1 MATPLAGERV
11 NFGEKFPP
19 ASRSKNQGVKE
30 EKEKSL
36 ADRQHTTKPEVIEPK
51 TWGTAVPTRRTE
63 SELRNTDPR
72 TTAQHTVVLLAGI
85 PIAAPFP
92 DISGQ
97 IVKPVLIDSKAPYWS
112 GAGVGITVASDMR

>member
-1 MATPLAGERV
+1 M
-11 NFGEKFPP
+11 
-19 ASRSKNQGVKE
+19 
-30 EKEKSL
+30 
-36 ADRQHTTKPEVIEPK
+36 D
-51 TWGTAVPTRRTE
+51 
-63 SELRNTDPR
+63 LRLIVPR
-72 TTAQHTVVLLAGI
+72 TTAQHSDFLPAGI